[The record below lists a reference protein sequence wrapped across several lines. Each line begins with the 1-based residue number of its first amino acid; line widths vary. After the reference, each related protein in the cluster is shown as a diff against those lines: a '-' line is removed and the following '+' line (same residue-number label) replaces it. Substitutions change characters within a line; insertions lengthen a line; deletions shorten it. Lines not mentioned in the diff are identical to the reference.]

1 MDTVQTINALR
12 ALAHGHRLA
21 AYRALV
27 QAGREGLA
35 VGQLRD
41 ALDLPA
47 ATLTSHLNQLRA
59 AGLVTDEREGRV
71 IRVRADYEHMNALLG
86 FLTENCCGGRPCDG
100 QPYGGHSCA
109 SDPKES
115 SALNPLLVT

>member
-1 MDTVQTINALR
+1 MDTAQTVNALR

-41 ALDLPA
+41 ALDFPA

-71 IRVRADYEHMNALLG
+71 IRVRAHYPQMNALIAY
-86 FLTENCCGGRPCDG
+86 LTDNCCAGAVDCGP
-100 QPYGGHSCA
+100 A
-109 SDPKES
+109 SACTPTGKGS
-115 SALNPLLVT
+115 RK

>member
-1 MDTVQTINALR
+1 MDTAQTIDALR

-27 QAGREGLA
+27 QAGQEGLA

-71 IRVRADYEHMNALLG
+71 IRVRADYDHMNALLG
-86 FLTENCCGGRPCDG
+86 FLTENCCGGRSCGD
-100 QPYGGHSCA
+100 QSYGGHSYA
-109 SDPKES
+109 SDSKES
-115 SALNPLLVT
+115 MALNPSL